1 MRRKC
6 NGPCSESVSHANS
19 KATDAF
25 PSSLHERVVAA
36 GALSA
41 RSDSEEDQ
49 GGATSA
55 AADFLREART
65 RLEARFGKGKGRY
78 SRGMGERSR
87 RVGKEER
94 ASFPVGEDHVSPPPN
109 REGWEG
115 DAENRFGMAH
125 NQV

>member
-6 NGPCSESVSHANS
+6 NGPGSESVSHANS
-19 KATDAF
+19 KATDAY
-25 PSSLHERVVAA
+25 PSSLRERVVAA

-41 RSDSEEDQ
+41 CSDSEEDQ
-49 GGATSA
+49 GGGTSA

-78 SRGMGERSR
+78 SRGVVERSR
-87 RVGKEER
+87 KEGKEER
-94 ASFPVGEDHVSPPPN
+94 ASLPVAEDHVSPLPN

-115 DAENRFGMAH
+115 DAEDRFGMAH